1 MPTVRDD
8 CLDAIFEFM
17 SNYDWESEEIFD
29 SYDDGNLATKYYAI
43 VLPKKSPYI
52 ENSCE
57 WICGGKGDE
66 YEGLKRTVTDYMP
79 SLLIFI
85 YIQKEKTDEKP
96 FIIDAFFDVGVE
108 DAASF
113 ADQIPQELYEKI
125 IKASS
130 KSFE

>member
-43 VLPKKSPYI
+43 VLPKKSPYV

>member
-66 YEGLKRTVTDYMP
+66 YEGLKRTVTNYMP

-85 YIQKEKTDEKP
+85 YIQKERTDEKP

-113 ADQIPQELYEKI
+113 ADQIPKELSEKI
-125 IKASS
+125 IKASA

>member
-17 SNYDWESEEIFD
+17 SNYDWASEEIFD
-29 SYDDGNLATKYYAI
+29 SYDDGNLAMKYYAI

-79 SLLIFI
+79 SLPIFI
-85 YIQKEKTDEKP
+85 SLLKERNDEKP

-113 ADQIPQELYEKI
+113 ADQIPQELSEKI
-125 IKASS
+125 IKASA
-130 KSFE
+130 KFFE

>member
-8 CLDAIFEFM
+8 CLNAIFEFM

-57 WICGGKGDE
+57 WVCGGKGGN
-66 YEGLKRTVTDYMP
+66 YESLLMTVTNYMP

-85 YIQKEKTDEKP
+85 YIQKERNDEKP

-113 ADQIPQELYEKI
+113 ADQIPQELSEKI

>member
-57 WICGGKGDE
+57 WICGGKGDD

-113 ADQIPQELYEKI
+113 ADQIPQELTDKI

>member
-8 CLDAIFEFM
+8 CLKAIFEFM

-43 VLPKKSPYI
+43 VLPKKSPYV

-57 WICGGKGDE
+57 WICGGKGED
-66 YEGLKRTVTDYMP
+66 YESLKMTVTDYMP

-85 YIQKEKTDEKP
+85 YLQKERNDEKP

-108 DAASF
+108 DAAGF
-113 ADQIPQELYEKI
+113 ADQIPQELSEKI

>member
-57 WICGGKGDE
+57 WICGGKGDD

>member
-17 SNYDWESEEIFD
+17 SNYDWASEEIFD
-29 SYDDGNLATKYYAI
+29 SYNDGNLATKYYAI

-57 WICGGKGDE
+57 WICGGKGDD

-79 SLLIFI
+79 SLLIFV
-85 YIQKEKTDEKP
+85 YLQKERNDEKP

-108 DAASF
+108 DAAGF
-113 ADQIPQELYEKI
+113 ADQIPQELSEKI
-125 IKASS
+125 IKASA

>member
-43 VLPKKSPYI
+43 VLPKKSPYV

-113 ADQIPQELYEKI
+113 ADQIPQELTEKI

>member
-17 SNYDWESEEIFD
+17 SNYDWASEEIFD
-29 SYDDGNLATKYYAI
+29 SYNDGNLATKYYAI
-43 VLPKKSPYI
+43 VLPKKSSYI

-57 WICGGKGDE
+57 WICGGKGDD

-113 ADQIPQELYEKI
+113 ADQIPQELSEKI
-125 IKASS
+125 IKASA

>member
-17 SNYDWESEEIFD
+17 SNYDWASEEIFD
-29 SYDDGNLATKYYAI
+29 SYNDGNLATKYYAI

-57 WICGGKGDE
+57 WICGGKDDD
-66 YEGLKRTVTDYMP
+66 YECLKRTVTDYMP
-79 SLLIFI
+79 SLLIFV
-85 YIQKEKTDEKP
+85 YLQKERNDEKP

-108 DAASF
+108 DAAGF
-113 ADQIPQELYEKI
+113 ADQIPQELSEKI
-125 IKASS
+125 IKASA

>member
-43 VLPKKSPYI
+43 VLPKKSPYV

-113 ADQIPQELYEKI
+113 ADQIPQELYDKI